1 MSSIKVSA
9 LTAKTTPSGSE
20 ELLINDGGTS
30 KKITIDNV
38 TENNFTDTL
47 KSKLD
52 AIEAS
57 ADVTDTTNV
66 TSAGAL
72 MDSEVT
78 NLAAVKAFATSDY
91 ATSTQGTTADAAL
104 PKAGGTMTGTIAG
117 FTSTGIDDN
126 ATSTAITIDASE
138 NVGFTNQNT
147 ASNPIVLDSNG
158 KMPSSLISGAYGV
171 SWNQSTDT
179 YTGLGDSLLRSTLP
193 IQSAMKRCV
202 VKDSGEVA
210 YYLDSSDSTLKEN
223 GDTATI
229 DGTDGQV
236 MVQVP
241 KFYYKHTYTSNLHS
255 WQISLSEEDG
265 FAVHPAFIKNGVEVD
280 HRYFGAYEASSASS
294 KMGSVSGQCAAV
306 SKTRTTFRS
315 EASARGTGWRQVEY
329 YLHSAIQ
336 LLYLVEYQDFNSQEM
351 IGQGRTQLSGGSWAC
366 DSYIGRSG
374 KSNAD
379 GNGTNS
385 VAGNTNNA
393 YMTYRGIENWY
404 GNVWEMRDGWTVND
418 VSSSQ
423 LIMYATNND
432 ADFADTGSTN
442 MTVIYDDTSPHAS
455 GGYISGLAD
464 ISNGF
469 IGNAMSGASN
479 TYVGDYY
486 YQYAGGS
493 GWSLPAV
500 GATATNGSQAGA
512 FTLHVDGASSYS
524 YVNRSSRL
532 AF

>member
-1 MSSIKVSA
+1 MNSKTAQSA
-9 LTAKTTPSGSE
+9 LMSRIVS
-20 ELLINDGGTS
+20 LS
-30 KKITIDNV
+30 
-38 TENNFTDTL
+38 
-47 KSKLD
+47 
-52 AIEAS
+52 
-57 ADVTDTTNV
+57 
-66 TSAGAL
+66 
-72 MDSEVT
+72 DSET
-78 NLAAVKAFATSDY
+78 DLQKLAY
-91 ATSTQGTTADAAL
+91 AAKGLESLSTQNPQD
-104 PKAGGTMTGTIAG
+104 
-117 FTSTGIDDN
+117 FT
-126 ATSTAITIDASE
+126 
-138 NVGFTNQNT
+138 
-147 ASNPIVLDSNG
+147 
-158 KMPSSLISGAYGV
+158 GAYGV
-171 SWNQSTDT
+171 SWDQSADT
-179 YTGLGDSLLRSTLP
+179 YTQLGSATNHSALP
-193 IQSAMKRCV
+193 IQSKMRRCLLA
-202 VKDSGEVA
+202 D
-210 YYLDSSDSTLKEN
+210 
-223 GDTATI
+223 
-229 DGTDGQV
+229 DGTVNSYLHEATSLFLANGSQATLDGTSGQV
-236 MVQVP
+236 MVEVP
-241 KFYYKHTYTSNLHS
+241 KFYYKHTFSGSTHS
-255 WQISLSEEDG
+255 WEISEIPLSG
-265 FAVHPAFIKNGVEVD
+265 FAVHPAFLKNGVEVD
-280 HRYFGAYEASSASS
+280 FRYFGAYEASSASS
-294 KMGSVSGQCAAV
+294 KMGSASGTTPAA
-306 SKTRTTFRS
+306 SKTRTTFRT
-315 EASARGTGWRQVEY
+315 EAAARGTGWRQVEY

-351 IGQGRTQLSGGSWAC
+351 IGEGRTQLSGGSWAC

-486 YQYAGGS
+486 WQYAGGS
-493 GWSLPAV
+493 GWSLPIV
-500 GATATNGSQAGA
+500 GATANSGGSQAGA
-512 FTLHVDGASSYS
+512 FALYVYSASSNS
-524 YVNRSSRL
+524 DVNRSSRL

>member
-1 MSSIKVSA
+1 MAGGKLISTGVEFPDATTQTSA
-9 LTAKTTPSGSE
+9 TNTSASTTELDILDGATLTTTEINYVDGVTSDIQTQINSKQATIADNGLSGDK
-20 ELLINDGGTS
+20 IDGGTIS
-30 KKITIDNV
+30 N
-38 TENNFTDTL
+38 
-47 KSKLD
+47 
-52 AIEAS
+52 
-57 ADVTDTTNV
+57 
-66 TSAGAL
+66 
-72 MDSEVT
+72 
-78 NLAAVKAFATSDY
+78 
-91 ATSTQGTTADAAL
+91 
-104 PKAGGTMTGTIAG
+104 

-126 ATSTAITIDASE
+126 ATSTAITIDSSE

-210 YYLDSSDSTLKEN
+210 YYLDPSDSTLKEN

-294 KMGSVSGQCAAV
+294 KMGSASGTTPAA
-306 SKTRTTFRS
+306 SKTRTTFRT
-315 EASARGTGWRQVEY
+315 EAAARGTGWRQVEY

-351 IGQGRTQLSGGSWAC
+351 IGEGRTTLSGGSW
-366 DSYIGRSG
+366 DTSSYIGISG

-385 VAGNTNNA
+385 NDSSTLGGDA

-404 GNVWEMRDGWTVND
+404 GNMWEMRDGWTVND

-442 MTVIYDDTSPHAS
+442 MTVIYDDTSAHTS

-486 YQYAGGS
+486 WQYAGGS
-493 GWSLPAV
+493 GWSLPMV
-500 GATATNGSQAGA
+500 GATASGGSPVGA
-512 FTLHVDGASSYS
+512 FALHVGDPSSSSSVY
-524 YVNRSSRL
+524 RSSRL

>member
-1 MSSIKVSA
+1 MAGGKLISTGVEFPDATTQTSA
-9 LTAKTTPSGSE
+9 TNTSASTTELDILDGATLTTTEINYVDGVTSDIQTQINSKQATIADNGLSGDK
-20 ELLINDGGTS
+20 IDGGTIS
-30 KKITIDNV
+30 N
-38 TENNFTDTL
+38 
-47 KSKLD
+47 
-52 AIEAS
+52 
-57 ADVTDTTNV
+57 
-66 TSAGAL
+66 
-72 MDSEVT
+72 
-78 NLAAVKAFATSDY
+78 
-91 ATSTQGTTADAAL
+91 
-104 PKAGGTMTGTIAG
+104 

-126 ATSTAITIDASE
+126 ATSTAITIDSSE

-210 YYLDSSDSTLKEN
+210 YYLDPSDSTLKEN

-442 MTVIYDDTSPHAS
+442 MTVIYDDTSAHTS

-486 YQYAGGS
+486 WQYAGGS
-493 GWSLPAV
+493 GWSLPIV
-500 GATATNGSQAGA
+500 GAAADRGSRAGA
-512 FTLHVDGASSYS
+512 FTLAVDDASSSS
-524 YVNRSSRL
+524 YVGTSSRL